1 MDGLTDWFLNSG
13 PDFNPVKFVQSQ
25 FDNLH
30 STISR
35 LINTSHLKSVRV
47 WAAVVRDKRVLAFH
61 PKHRSFKSPNQ
72 DHFQRL
78 QNREMSL
85 FLSEMWASPN
95 VSAHRMSRRLF
106 LAALGKNRG
115 VSSGLTQASALVWE
129 ALLFW
134 SFDWNLESAGNAK
147 TPGWDDVRWR
157 DWIAGADS
165 WARPHERPADGGLF
179 WCRSRDTPAS
189 KT

>member
-1 MDGLTDWFLNSG
+1 
-13 PDFNPVKFVQSQ
+13 
-25 FDNLH
+25 
-30 STISR
+30 
-35 LINTSHLKSVRV
+35 
-47 WAAVVRDKRVLAFH
+47 
-61 PKHRSFKSPNQ
+61 
-72 DHFQRL
+72 
-78 QNREMSL
+78 MSL

-179 WCRSRDTPAS
+179 WSRSRDTPAS
-189 KT
+189 KAHRFSLCVAGRKMPFINGSHNHIRAWFYSLASVLQLSVFSYISFWWEKV